1 MRAGDSLEW
10 KKGLSWWR
18 SALLYVSDF
27 ADVTSWGLGRWVKP
41 GWDEPLPDVLVID
54 RAFMNK
60 YRGLPFLYEWR
71 LSALDIASLGS
82 MAAIRQGSMIAFKR
96 ALVLF
101 RDLGISFGGSWAISE
116 SPLGVSRKEDEV
128 LTPYDPKPSS
138 IYYLSLRRIME
149 QGYTSYSTS
158 GDKYVFYR

>member
-10 KKGLSWWR
+10 KKDLAWWR
-18 SALLYVSDF
+18 SALSYISDF
-27 ADVTSWGLGRWVKP
+27 ADITSWGLGRWVKP

-54 RAFMNK
+54 RAFMLK
-60 YRGLPFLYEWR
+60 YRGLPFIYEWR
-71 LSALDIASLGS
+71 LSALDLASLGS

-96 ALVLF
+96 ALVLL

-116 SPLGVSRKEDEV
+116 SSLGVSRNEDEV
-128 LTPYDPKPSS
+128 RTPYDSNPSS
-138 IYYLSLRRIME
+138 IYYLSLNRILE
-149 QGYTSYSTS
+149 QGYKSYSIN